1 MPEFVPGHEPT
12 MPPTTVGET
21 REATDDEA
29 LDQAL
34 ELVADHYRALGALL
48 GRAGAPP
55 SRAQLHHSPLGR
67 DLRLLAAARA
77 GSPPN
82 EILAAAARVKELMLR
97 PLAAADV
104 AVPAWFWATALGRL
118 VARAERAAHG
128 PDGLLTPAT
137 TAAHLG
143 VPPASVDR
151 WLADGSLPSVPGDDG
166 QPLVPR
172 RAIGARLA
180 IARGPIAAEPPVDL
194 LVAEQSLPA

>member
-1 MPEFVPGHEPT
+1 MPEFVPGHEPS
-12 MPPTTVGET
+12 MPSTIVGET
-21 REATDDEA
+21 QEATDDEA
-29 LDQAL
+29 LGQAL
-34 ELVADHYRALGALL
+34 QLVADHHRALGALL
-48 GRAGAPP
+48 GRIGAPP

-97 PLAAADV
+97 PLAADDV

-172 RAIGARLA
+172 TAIGARLA